1 MSAKPFFNVQTV
13 AQVHARAAA
22 ESPLPAETVEL
33 ARALGRTLAAPLA
46 APHDLPG
53 FTRSTMDGFAVRGK
67 DTFGAGETEPAYLR
81 LAGEVVM
88 GAEPGFRLG
97 PGQCAR
103 IMTGGMLPPGADA
116 VVMVEHTRELAGGEV
131 EVAKSAAPGANLLG
145 PADDA
150 SRGQELLPAGHRLRP
165 QDLGLAAGLGLQRL
179 EVRRRPR
186 VGVISTG
193 DEVVPVSAQP
203 GPGQVRDVNTTTL
216 TAQVGQ
222 AGGEPLV
229 LGLAPDRAEDLARLV
244 GRSLEEA
251 DLTLLSGGSSVGAR
265 DLTAQVFGSFP
276 GAELLVHGVSVSPGK
291 PFIWVRT
298 PAGHLLGLP
307 GQVASCLVAF
317 HLLVEPI
324 LEAMLGR
331 PALPFARFGRRP
343 AVLGRNLASAQGREE
358 YVRVR
363 LEPGREGEAP
373 VARPVLGKSGL
384 IRTLVQGQGLV
395 RIPLEDEGLEA
406 GAAVEV
412 LTFPL

>member
-1 MSAKPFFNVQTV
+1 LEAL
-13 AQVHARAAA
+13 AA
-22 ESPLPAETVEL
+22 ESVEL
-33 ARALGRTLAAPLA
+33 GAAAGRVLARPFT

-53 FTRSTMDGFAVRGK
+53 FTRATMDGFAVRGK

-81 LAGEVVM
+81 LAGEVRM
-88 GAEPGFRLG
+88 GTEPDFRLG

-103 IMTGGMLPPGADA
+103 IMTGGMLPAGADA

-131 EVAKSAAPGANLLG
+131 EIARSAAPGANLLG

-150 SRGQELLPAGHRLRP
+150 ARGRELLPAGHRLRP
-165 QDLGLAAGLGLQRL
+165 QDLGLLAGLGRERV

-193 DEVVPVSAQP
+193 DEVVPVGAEP

-216 TAQVGQ
+216 AAQVRQ
-222 AGGEPLV
+222 AGGEPLA
-229 LGLAPDRAEDLARLV
+229 LGLAPDRPEELARLV
-244 GRSLEEA
+244 ERSLAEA

-265 DLTAQVFGSFP
+265 DLTADIFTSFA

-317 HLLVEPI
+317 HLLVEPV

-343 AVLGRNLASAQGREE
+343 AVLARNLASAQGRED

-363 LEPGREGEAP
+363 LEPGENGGPERA
-373 VARPVLGKSGL
+373 APVLGKSGL
-384 IRTLVQGQGLV
+384 IRTLVQGHGLV

-412 LTFPL
+412 LTFPA